1 MKGLKKEE
9 FLWLTFLLMLWS
21 CCQFLAMISGSG
33 KNAGAILSSLFKRSL
48 AGEKPVTV
56 FGVAR

>member
-1 MKGLKKEE
+1 
-9 FLWLTFLLMLWS
+9 LTFLLMLWS